1 MCANSGSVGS
11 TNCNYCL
18 TLSQHPLLQFS
29 VRYSVRFPVEMPVRN
44 SIGCGLSHCVGFL
57 VRLEVEFDE
66 QEEVAG

>member
-1 MCANSGSVGS
+1 
-11 TNCNYCL
+11 
-18 TLSQHPLLQFS
+18 
-29 VRYSVRFPVEMPVRN
+29 MPVRN